1 MVHSL
6 IKALGLLTPSQDG
19 LATVRPMGP
28 VRATLKDLSAYHT
41 DDYLQFIL
49 DSKNVSKWDRNTDH
63 ITEFGL
69 EEVRI
74 MWLSG
79 NRSHTLGLS
88 NIRRSS
94 RLCSIGC
101 WCNPNRQL
109 HQDYGIPMLH

>member
-19 LATVRPMGP
+19 LATIRPMGP

-49 DSKNVSKWDRNTDH
+49 DSKNVSKRNISAEH

-69 EEVRI
+69 EEVRVI
-74 MWLSG
+74 WLSG
-79 NRSHTLGLS
+79 NRSRTLGLS
-88 NIRRSS
+88 NIRRSPG
-94 RLCSIGC
+94 LCSIGC
-101 WCNPNRQL
+101 WCNSNRQL
-109 HQDYGIPMLH
+109 HPIY